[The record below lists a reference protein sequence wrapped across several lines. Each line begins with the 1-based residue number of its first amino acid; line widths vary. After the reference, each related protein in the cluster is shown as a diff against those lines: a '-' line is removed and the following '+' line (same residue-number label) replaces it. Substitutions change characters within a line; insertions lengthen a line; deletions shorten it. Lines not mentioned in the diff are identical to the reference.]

1 MDAPAKYDMTATN
14 LVFRRSEDTGHWV
27 TGVAY
32 HVRLGGFLP
41 AGGHWEDGE
50 TLAET
55 ALRETVEELGCR
67 TLIIP
72 GLSSMPAPAGYPH
85 PVCPAPWW
93 VIDCRAS
100 ADSHTP
106 GPHRHLDHTFVSIFE
121 REVQAPETA
130 VDWLTRQQVKD
141 RADLSHD
148 SRLQLLTVFPLLD
161 DLTRDLHVSTEWSGA
176 QHLVGQADINAHR
189 RQQYFSLDG
198 WSDAVSH
205 PGKGH

>member
-14 LVFRRSEDTGHWV
+14 LVFRRSENTGDWV

-72 GLSSMPAPAGYPH
+72 GLSSMPCAVPKLVHGIWPGLLSSALMFLRLLYLLMVRLFGWLTLLARGDTSKDMEILVLCHEVAVLRRQVARPQPDWADRALPAALARLLPTRLRLH
-85 PVCPAPWW
+85 RIV
-93 VIDCRAS
+93 
-100 ADSHTP
+100 TP
-106 GPHRHLDHTFVSIFE
+106 GTL
-121 REVQAPETA
+121 
-130 VDWLTRQQVKD
+130 
-141 RADLSHD
+141 LS
-148 SRLQLLTVFPLLD
+148 
-161 DLTRDLHVSTEWSGA
+161 
-176 QHLVGQADINAHR
+176 
-189 RQQYFSLDG
+189 
-198 WSDAVSH
+198 
-205 PGKGH
+205 